1 MKKVQAPAIK
11 TKTGRVVPAKPG
23 EHHKDIPA
31 VGTRGFKMSDG
42 SFAGRSEAAKVAT
55 KAKQTKDPTKALHS
69 HQLKGR

>member
-1 MKKVQAPAIK
+1 MKTVKAPSIK

-31 VGTRGFKMSDG
+31 SGKRGFKMSDG
-42 SFAGRSEAAKVAT
+42 SFSGRGEAAKAAT
-55 KAKQTKDPTKALHS
+55 KAHQTKGPTKSLHS